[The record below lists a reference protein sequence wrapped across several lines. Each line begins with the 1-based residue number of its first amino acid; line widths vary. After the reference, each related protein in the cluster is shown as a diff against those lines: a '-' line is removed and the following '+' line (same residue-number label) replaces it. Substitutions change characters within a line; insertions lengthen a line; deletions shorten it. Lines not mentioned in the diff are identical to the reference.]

1 MLQDMGRFILI
12 LLLFAAKWK
21 RLLHEL
27 PAHWA
32 LLEILD
38 AAIAQARVSAGQEDP
53 VHGAI
58 LANNTVFGVF
68 FLQFRFISS
77 QPGLFQQPCVSAA
90 LTREGI
96 TGGGCRTIC
105 RHEELLQIMVLTL
118 S

>member
-1 MLQDMGRFILI
+1 MGRFLLI

-53 VHGAI
+53 VDGAV
-58 LANNTVFGVF
+58 LANNAVLAGF
-68 FLQFRFISS
+68 FLHFWFISS
-77 QPGLFQQPCVSAA
+77 QPSLFQQPSVSAA

-96 TGGGCRTIC
+96 TGGGCRAIC
-105 RHEELLQIMVLTL
+105 RHEELLKYT
-118 S
+118 

>member
-1 MLQDMGRFILI
+1 MQDMGRFLLI

-53 VHGAI
+53 VDGAVLTNNAV
-58 LANNTVFGVF
+58 LAAF
-68 FLQFRFISS
+68 FLHFCFISS
-77 QPGLFQQPCVSAA
+77 QPSLFQQPSVSAA

-96 TGGGCRTIC
+96 TGGGCRAIC
-105 RHEELLQIMVLTL
+105 RHEELLK
-118 S
+118 

>member
-1 MLQDMGRFILI
+1 MGRFILI
-12 LLLFAAKWK
+12 LLLFAAKWE
-21 RLLHEL
+21 RLLHKL

-58 LANNTVFGVF
+58 LANNTVSAVF
-68 FLQFRFISS
+68 FLQFRLISS
-77 QPGLFQQPCVSAA
+77 QPSLFQQPSISAA
-90 LTREGI
+90 LTREGVV
-96 TGGGCRTIC
+96 GGGCRIIC
-105 RHEELLQIMVLTL
+105 RHEELLQVMVLTL